1 MRYKYLVK
9 EEGSDKNEEIQA
21 MSLHKLIKRLD
32 PKKRYIVDYKNKK
45 SHDCQK
51 LVYNGTYKII

>member
-21 MSLHKLIKRLD
+21 MSFHKLIK
-32 PKKRYIVDYKNKK
+32 
-45 SHDCQK
+45 K
-51 LVYNGTYKII
+51 LENEY

>member
-21 MSLHKLIKRLD
+21 MSFHKLIKKLD
-32 PKKRYIVDYKNKK
+32 PKKRYVVDYKNKK
-45 SHDCQK
+45 SNYCQK